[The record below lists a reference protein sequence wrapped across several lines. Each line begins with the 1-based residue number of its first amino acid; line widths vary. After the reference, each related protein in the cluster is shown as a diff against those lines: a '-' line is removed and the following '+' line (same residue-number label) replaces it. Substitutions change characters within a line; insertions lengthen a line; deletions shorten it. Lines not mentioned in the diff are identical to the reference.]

1 MFTALYELLIG
12 KNPDPTYRNTVFT
25 PVGLLTL
32 VLMLGL
38 AAVFYLLLGR
48 WKAVFYST
56 AHWVI
61 TLVVALVIAFF
72 LAVNYAKD
80 ATGEPEMDSYMLGF
94 GGVNLIF
101 AGLLF
106 FGFSLLFRRG
116 SKFARYTP
124 F

>member
-32 VLMLGL
+32 VIVIGL
-38 AAVFYLLLGR
+38 AATFYLLLGR
-48 WKAVFYST
+48 WQAVFHRTS
-56 AHWVI
+56 HWII
-61 TLVVALVIAFF
+61 TLVIALIIAFT
-72 LAVNYAKD
+72 LAVSYAKD
-80 ATGEPEMDSYMLGF
+80 ATGEPEADSYMLGF
-94 GGVNLIF
+94 GGVNLIL

>member
-12 KNPDPTYRNTVFT
+12 KNPDPTYRNAVFT

-38 AAVFYLLLGR
+38 AAAFYLLLGR
-48 WKAVFYST
+48 WKAVFHRTS
-56 AHWVI
+56 HWVI
-61 TLVVALVIAFF
+61 TLLVALLMAFV

-80 ATGEPEMDSYMLGF
+80 ATGEPDMDSYMLGF
-94 GGVNLIF
+94 GGVNLIL